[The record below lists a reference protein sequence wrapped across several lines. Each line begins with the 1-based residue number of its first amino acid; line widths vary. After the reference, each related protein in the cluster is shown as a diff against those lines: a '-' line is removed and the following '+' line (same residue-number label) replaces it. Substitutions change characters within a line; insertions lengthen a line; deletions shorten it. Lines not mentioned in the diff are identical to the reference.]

1 MSLFKKT
8 TFFVVLVNETAQ
20 YRSQPHPSAGIE
32 RERRGRE
39 KERGGGERE
48 RKEGEREREIERE
61 GEREG
66 ERERE
71 RGVRIL
77 H

>member
-1 MSLFKKT
+1 MAVGTCSTHTYVETKHIMSLFKKT

-48 RKEGEREREIERE
+48 RKEG
-61 GEREG
+61 
-66 ERERE
+66 
-71 RGVRIL
+71 
-77 H
+77 